1 MPELPEVE
9 TTLRG
14 VSPHL
19 VGSTVREVIVPENV
33 KVTIAP
39 TPQPRWGGDPGPGW
53 RGQITADWLERRLG
67 GSE

>member
-19 VGSTVREVIVPENV
+19 EATLTTSSARPAWSANDVGFPSSVVSGISAKDMPERLPRLRSEAPRVR
-33 KVTIAP
+33 
-39 TPQPRWGGDPGPGW
+39 GG
-53 RGQITADWLERRLG
+53 Q
-67 GSE
+67 